1 MFIVVQYK
9 IIYILIIMKKINNSK
24 KNNLIKKLFI
34 KLCRLIGFEIIDQS
48 NLNLPVSKK
57 TATDNLGKIGKKII
71 TLPLGE
77 TKISRPVKSLDIII
91 KTCTSINLVTQN
103 KKRIFEKNKSD
114 YTFRTINSLINSL
127 NFSKNFLKDIDIKI
141 YIIDDNSKK
150 EDLEKICKIIAK
162 INIKFEI
169 INLDLEKFKQIKV
182 LNKNNPS
189 IEKNMRATMASIL
202 TSFNIA
208 KEKSNDLVYFVE
220 DDYIHKK
227 ETIIEMVSTYE
238 KIATELDR
246 ELFLCP
252 VDYPY
257 LYKKL
262 DNSNI
267 LIGNNYHWRTVNES
281 LLTFLT
287 SKDLINKYWNELLLM
302 AENEHSPFET
312 PLHKIYEKE
321 LCLSP
326 IPSLAMHCT
335 NVNSIFGLSPNMNWK
350 KLWDENEI

>member
-1 MFIVVQYK
+1 
-9 IIYILIIMKKINNSK
+9 MKKINNSK

-57 TATDNLGKIGKKII
+57 TATDNLGQIGKKII

-150 EDLEKICKIIAK
+150 EDLEKMCKIIAK

-182 LNKNNPS
+182 LNKNNPT

-287 SKDLINKYWNELLLM
+287 SKNLVNKYWNELLLM

-350 KLWDENEI
+350 KLWDENET

>member
-1 MFIVVQYK
+1 
-9 IIYILIIMKKINNSK
+9 MKKINNSK

-57 TATDNLGKIGKKII
+57 TATDNLGQIGKKII

-169 INLDLEKFKQIKV
+169 INLDLKKFKKIKI
-182 LNKNNPS
+182 LNKNNPT

-227 ETIIEMVSTYE
+227 EAIIEMISTYE

>member
-1 MFIVVQYK
+1 
-9 IIYILIIMKKINNSK
+9 MKKINNSK

-48 NLNLPVSKK
+48 NLNLPVSIK
-57 TATDNLGKIGKKII
+57 TATDNLGQIGKKII

-150 EDLEKICKIIAK
+150 EDLEKICKIIEK
-162 INIKFEI
+162 INIKIEI

-182 LNKNNPS
+182 LNKNNPA

-227 ETIIEMVSTYE
+227 EAIIEMVSTYE
-238 KIATELDR
+238 KIATELNR

>member
-1 MFIVVQYK
+1 
-9 IIYILIIMKKINNSK
+9 MKKINNSK

-57 TATDNLGKIGKKII
+57 TATDNLGQIGKKII

-169 INLDLEKFKQIKV
+169 INLDLEKFKQIKI
-182 LNKNNPS
+182 LNKNNPA

-238 KIATELDR
+238 KIATELNR

-335 NVNSIFGLSPNMNWK
+335 NINSIFGLSPNMNWK

>member
-1 MFIVVQYK
+1 
-9 IIYILIIMKKINNSK
+9 MKKINNSK

-57 TATDNLGKIGKKII
+57 TATDNLGQIGKKII

-182 LNKNNPS
+182 LNKNNPT

-238 KIATELDR
+238 KIATELNR

-335 NVNSIFGLSPNMNWK
+335 NVNSVFGLSPNINWK

>member
-1 MFIVVQYK
+1 
-9 IIYILIIMKKINNSK
+9 MKKINNSK

-57 TATDNLGKIGKKII
+57 TATDNLGQIGKKII

-150 EDLEKICKIIAK
+150 EDLEKIRKIIAK

-182 LNKNNPS
+182 LNKNNPN

-287 SKDLINKYWNELLLM
+287 SKDLVNKYWNELLLM

>member
-1 MFIVVQYK
+1 
-9 IIYILIIMKKINNSK
+9 MKKINNSK

-57 TATDNLGKIGKKII
+57 TATDNLGQIGKKII

-150 EDLEKICKIIAK
+150 EDLEKIRKIIAK

-169 INLDLEKFKQIKV
+169 INLDLEKLKKIKV
-182 LNKNNPS
+182 LNKNNPN

>member
-1 MFIVVQYK
+1 
-9 IIYILIIMKKINNSK
+9 MKKINNSK

-57 TATDNLGKIGKKII
+57 TATDNLGQIGKKII

-169 INLDLEKFKQIKV
+169 INLDLEKFKQIKI
-182 LNKNNPS
+182 LNKNNPA

-227 ETIIEMVSTYE
+227 EAIIEMISTYE

-335 NVNSIFGLSPNMNWK
+335 NINSIFGLSPNMNWK

>member
-1 MFIVVQYK
+1 
-9 IIYILIIMKKINNSK
+9 MKKINNSK

-57 TATDNLGKIGKKII
+57 TATDNLGQIGKKII

-182 LNKNNPS
+182 LNKNNPN

-252 VDYPY
+252 VYYPY

-287 SKDLINKYWNELLLM
+287 SKDLVNKYWNELLLM

-321 LCLSP
+321 
-326 IPSLAMHCT
+326 
-335 NVNSIFGLSPNMNWK
+335 
-350 KLWDENEI
+350 

>member
-1 MFIVVQYK
+1 
-9 IIYILIIMKKINNSK
+9 MKKINNTNKS
-24 KNNLIKKLFI
+24 NLIKKLFV

-48 NLNLPVSKK
+48 NLNLPVSNRS
-57 TATDNLGKIGKKII
+57 TADNLGHLGKNII
-71 TLPLGE
+71 SIPLGE
-77 TKISRPVKSLDIII
+77 TKISRAVKSLDIII
-91 KTCTSINLVTQN
+91 KTCTSVNLVTQS
-103 KKRIFEKNKSD
+103 KKRIFEKDKPE
-114 YTFRTINSLINSL
+114 YTFRTINSLVKSL
-127 NFSKNFLKDIDIKI
+127 KFGEEFLKNIKI
-141 YIIDDNSKK
+141 KIHVIDHNSKDD
-150 EDLEKICKIIAK
+150 DLVKIR
-162 INIKFEI
+162 NIFNSANIEFEI
-169 INLDLEKFKQIKV
+169 TNLNLEKFTQIKT
-182 LNKNNPS
+182 LNKGNLIIENNM
-189 IEKNMRATMASIL
+189 KATMASIL
-202 TSFNIA
+202 TSFYIA
-208 KEKSNDLVYFVE
+208 KKNCDDLIYFVE

-227 ETIIEMVSTYE
+227 NSIMEMVGTYE
-238 KIATELDR
+238 KIASELNC

-287 SKDLINKYWNELLLM
+287 SKDLINKYWNELLSM

-335 NVNSIFGLSPNMNWK
+335 NVNSVFGLSPNINWK

>member
-1 MFIVVQYK
+1 
-9 IIYILIIMKKINNSK
+9 MKKINNSK

-57 TATDNLGKIGKKII
+57 TATDNLGQIGKKII

-150 EDLEKICKIIAK
+150 EDLEKILKIIAK

-227 ETIIEMVSTYE
+227 EAIIEMVSTYE

-267 LIGNNYHWRTVNES
+267 LIGNNYHWRTINES

>member
-1 MFIVVQYK
+1 
-9 IIYILIIMKKINNSK
+9 MKKINNSK

-57 TATDNLGKIGKKII
+57 TATDNLGQIGKKII

-227 ETIIEMVSTYE
+227 EAIIEMVSTYE

-267 LIGNNYHWRTVNES
+267 LIGNNYHWRTINES

-335 NVNSIFGLSPNMNWK
+335 NINSIFGLSPNMNWK

>member
-1 MFIVVQYK
+1 
-9 IIYILIIMKKINNSK
+9 MKKINNSK

-57 TATDNLGKIGKKII
+57 TATDNLGQIGKKII

-202 TSFNIA
+202 TSFKIA

-227 ETIIEMVSTYE
+227 EAIIEMISTYE

-267 LIGNNYHWRTVNES
+267 LIGNNYHWRTINES

>member
-1 MFIVVQYK
+1 
-9 IIYILIIMKKINNSK
+9 MKKINNSK

-57 TATDNLGKIGKKII
+57 TATDNLGQIGKKII

-150 EDLEKICKIIAK
+150 EDLEKIRKIIAK

-169 INLDLEKFKQIKV
+169 INLDLEKLKQIKV
-182 LNKNNPS
+182 LNKNNPA

-227 ETIIEMVSTYE
+227 EAIIEMVSTYE

-267 LIGNNYHWRTVNES
+267 LIGNNYHWRTINES

-335 NVNSIFGLSPNMNWK
+335 NINSIFGLSPNMNWK

>member
-1 MFIVVQYK
+1 
-9 IIYILIIMKKINNSK
+9 MKKINNSK

-57 TATDNLGKIGKKII
+57 TATDNLGQIGKKII

-182 LNKNNPS
+182 LNKNNPA

-267 LIGNNYHWRTVNES
+267 LIGNNYHWRTINES

>member
-1 MFIVVQYK
+1 
-9 IIYILIIMKKINNSK
+9 MKKINNSK

-57 TATDNLGKIGKKII
+57 TATDNLGQIGKKII

-182 LNKNNPS
+182 LNKNNPT

>member
-1 MFIVVQYK
+1 
-9 IIYILIIMKKINNSK
+9 MKKINNSK

-57 TATDNLGKIGKKII
+57 TATDNLGQIGKKII

-150 EDLEKICKIIAK
+150 EDLEKIRKIIAK

-182 LNKNNPS
+182 LNKNNPA

-312 PLHKIYEKE
+312 PLHKIFEKE

>member
-1 MFIVVQYK
+1 
-9 IIYILIIMKKINNSK
+9 MKKINNSK

-57 TATDNLGKIGKKII
+57 TATDNLGQIGKKII

-150 EDLEKICKIIAK
+150 EDLEKIHKIIAK

-182 LNKNNPS
+182 LNKNNPT

-227 ETIIEMVSTYE
+227 ETIIEMISAYE

-267 LIGNNYHWRTVNES
+267 LIGNNYHWRTINES